1 MENQH
6 GFRKGRSCL
15 SKLLAHYNWF
25 LETLAAGNN
34 VDVVFLDFAKA
45 FDKVD
50 HGILLHKIKALGL
63 RGKLRIWLHDFLT
76 ERVQS
81 VVVDGQSSK
90 EDTVMSGVPQGSVLG
105 PLLFLIHMRDIGEEV
120 SDSVLSS
127 FADDTSISRLISN
140 VQEVEHL
147 QEDLNKVY
155 SWATTNN
162 MTFNEEKFEMLRCGP
177 DCNIKTTTTLH
188 TKGGSH
194 ITPTPH
200 VKCLGV
206 YLSADGSFSHHI
218 TETVR
223 KARGMAGWVM
233 KTFASREPEVML
245 TLWKALVQPLLDY
258 CSQLWSPHK
267 KADIQRLEAVQR
279 SFTKHIRG
287 LHDLNYWDR
296 LKILGIYSKQRRRE
310 RYRAIYIWKVLE
322 KQVPDP
328 TSLALQAH
336 LNERTGRKCSRRT
349 LPSNAPGRCKT
360 LLAASLA
367 HEGPKIFNSL
377 HKNVRNITGC
387 SVNTFKYGLDKIL
400 RTVPDKPPVPG
411 YTAKCRTSNT
421 IPDQVALLDRDA
433 RTGSSGGPPRL

>member
-1 MENQH
+1 
-6 GFRKGRSCL
+6 
-15 SKLLAHYNWF
+15 
-25 LETLAAGNN
+25 
-34 VDVVFLDFAKA
+34 
-45 FDKVD
+45 
-50 HGILLHKIKALGL
+50 
-63 RGKLRIWLHDFLT
+63 
-76 ERVQS
+76 
-81 VVVDGQSSK
+81 
-90 EDTVMSGVPQGSVLG
+90 MSGVPQGSVLG

-127 FADDTSISRLISN
+127 FADDTSISRPVSN

-155 SWATTNN
+155 TWATTNN

-177 DCNIKTTTTLH
+177 DCTIKTTTTLH
-188 TKGGSH
+188 TEGGSH

-206 YLSADGSFSHHI
+206 YLSGDGSFSHHI

-233 KTFASREPEVML
+233 RTFASREPEVML

-296 LKILGIYSKQRRRE
+296 LKTLGIYSQQRRRE
-310 RYRAIYIWKVLE
+310 RYRAISIWKVLE
-322 KQVPDP
+322 KQVAEPM
-328 TSLALQAH
+328 SSALQAH
-336 LNERTGRKCSRRT
+336 FNERTGRKCSRRT
-349 LPSNAPGRCKT
+349 LPSKAPGRCKT

-367 HEGPKIFNSL
+367 HGPKIFNSL

-387 SVNTFKYGLDKIL
+387 SVNTFKYGLEKIL
-400 RTVPDKPPVPG
+400 RTVPDEPPVPG

-421 IPDQVALLDRDA
+421 LPGQVALLDRDA
-433 RTGSSGGPPRL
+433 RTGSSGGPPPPL